1 MLNVS
6 MIMNI
11 PCFGSMMIFMYFDTV
26 EEKVICKLVL
36 DILLMIYPFFIF
48 AGIVTTNE
56 RWKRAFIQ

>member
-1 MLNVS
+1 
-6 MIMNI
+6 MNI